1 MIEGTEAGIVKPKLD
16 GVTGTEVKAEYAK
29 IVKEGAPIKS
39 VDAAGNEITLEKG
52 QEGYEMHANA
62 KAMSLVSGKPVSET
76 IHSAMKID
84 ANIKE
89 IAKIRDGIKDTAP
102 AKVSFWNKLGFG
114 KKAEPTTSP
123 TPAAS
128 PA

>member
-1 MIEGTEAGIVKPKLD
+1 MIKPKLD

-39 VDAAGNEITLEKG
+39 VDDAGNEVTLEKG
-52 QEGYEMHANA
+52 QDGYEMHANA
-62 KAMSLVSGKPVSET
+62 KAMSIISGKPVSET
-76 IHSAMKID
+76 IHTATKID

-89 IAKIRDGIKDTAP
+89 IAQLRDGIKDTAP
-102 AKVSFWNKLGFG
+102 AKTSFWNKLGFG
-114 KKAEPTTSP
+114 KKTQPTTSP

-128 PA
+128 TA